1 MSWLTRLIDRA
12 VAEFGEEAAPA
23 ARRIVE
29 TLGNDATGAT
39 VRAAVR
45 REGYKPLSAN
55 RATAKLREAATP
67 PKPKEKPLAV
77 KAETPPARRAAAT
90 ARRKAATRTRTTEQ
104 PTRRTPPV
112 EEMAVRPGRKGFEA
126 RLRPPSEKPVVTQA
140 GELGIPVSGLEQM
153 AVAHPSPFGAFSTIK
168 PRKPAPEVT
177 SDYLPAEEFGPPT
190 PGRNEPLAVFDP
202 DAPRKSFAVED
213 LENAMVISLLGD
225 RMSAGRRITDIDGT
239 PVNVMTYGGPRY
251 GEFNE
256 AMGSPAVWASE
267 RSPIS
272 SLRKQIRGGLEE
284 GRDVYGVYTAMGPK
298 SLDQTTMMTDALL
311 QQVRGG
317 DIKKR
322 DLAVF
327 DRAMRGIVPDFVGVK
342 DPGAYQQLAG
352 LTQGD
357 RIKFVQFMDS
367 AKALD
372 AGFPSVS
379 ATRIGLTEPE
389 LTNAPAGS
397 TGFSVMKL
405 GPESLEDFDISLLHP
420 TYPVQMAG
428 ETAGR
433 FPEMV
438 PFDMVFS
445 DLVSARRGAGAS
457 AGKDLRALELR
468 KPSQVVTPEQI
479 ERLLKYLETS
489 AQR

>member
-1 MSWLTRLIDRA
+1 LQQFGLDDDYRA
-12 VAEFGEEAAPA
+12 IMARVLAPLDPNPSTK
-23 ARRIVE
+23 V
-29 TLGNDATGAT
+29 
-39 VRAAVR
+39 VRAALR
-45 REGYKPLSAN
+45 KEGVPLSQNPA
-55 RATAKLREAATP
+55 ALALRQAATP
-67 PKPKEKPLAV
+67 PAPKPKEKPLAV
-77 KAETPPARRAAAT
+77 KPQ
-90 ARRKAATRTRTTEQ
+90 AATRPRTTEQ
-104 PTRRTPPV
+104 ATRRTPPV
-112 EEMAVRPGRKGFEA
+112 EELAVKPGRKGFES
-126 RLRPPSEKPVVTQA
+126 RFRPPSEKPVVTQA
-140 GELGIPVSGLEQM
+140 GELGIPVSGAEQM

-168 PRKPAPEVT
+168 PRRPSSEVT
-177 SDYLPAEEFGPPT
+177 SEYLPAEEFGPSA
-190 PGRNEPLAVFDP
+190 PGRNAPLAVFDP

-213 LENAMVISLLGD
+213 LENAMAISLLGD

-272 SLRKQIRGGLEE
+272 SLQKQIRGGLEQ
-284 GRDVYGVYTAMGPK
+284 GRDVYGIYTAMGPR

-327 DRAMRGIVPDFVGVK
+327 DRAMRDVVPDFVGVK
-342 DPGAYQQLAG
+342 DPGAYQQLAE

-357 RIKFVQFMDS
+357 RIKFTQLMDS
-367 AKALD
+367 AKALE
-372 AGFPSVS
+372 AGFPDVS
-379 ATRIGLTEPE
+379 ATRIALTEPE

-397 TGFSVMKL
+397 SGFSVMKL
-405 GPESLEDFDISLLHP
+405 GPESLEDFEISLPHP

-438 PFDMVFS
+438 PFDMIFS
-445 DLVSARRGAGAS
+445 DLVSERRGAGAS

-468 KPSQVVTPEQI
+468 KPPQVVTSEQL
-479 ERLLKYLETS
+479 ERLLKYLSDVETS